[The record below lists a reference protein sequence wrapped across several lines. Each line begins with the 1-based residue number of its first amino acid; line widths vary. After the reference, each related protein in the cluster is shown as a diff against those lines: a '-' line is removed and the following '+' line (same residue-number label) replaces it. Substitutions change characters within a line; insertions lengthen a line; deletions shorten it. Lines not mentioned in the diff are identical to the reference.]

1 MYNQVSVVSFAP
13 GRINLI
19 GEHTDYN
26 DGFVLP
32 AAIDLGCT
40 CRIRKNN
47 KRLLNI
53 WADDIDEFYSF
64 DLKTKQR
71 LETIPT
77 WFKYFLGVFQEM
89 SKQNEKLSG
98 IDLNFSSTVP
108 IGAGL
113 SSSAAMTCSF
123 ALGIN
128 ELFSLG
134 IPKKELMYIA
144 QKAEHNCVG
153 IQCGIMDQFASIYST
168 GAQVNL
174 LNCNTLKFQSIPFE
188 LGAFE
193 IVLVNSGVSHE
204 LASSEYNKRR
214 KTCDSV
220 VEKAKVR
227 NISITSVSD
236 LNLDNLNTLK
246 PALTDIEY
254 KRATHVIKE
263 NNRVLKA
270 AAALQNSNILEL
282 GKLIYDSHSSLNEQY
297 EVSCDELNL
306 LVDATKELDYVLGSR
321 MMGGGFGGCTL
332 NIVAQD
338 HQGLFRQKISSSFQ
352 KIFGKEPEIYDVK
365 ISGGAQILSKSN

>member
-1 MYNQVSVVSFAP
+1 MDNQASVVSFAP

-32 AAIDLGCT
+32 AAIDLGCS
-40 CRIRKNN
+40 CRMRKNN

-89 SKQNEKLSG
+89 SKQDEDLSG
-98 IDLNFSSTVP
+98 IDLDFSSTVP

-113 SSSAAMTCSF
+113 SSSAAMTCSL
-123 ALGIN
+123 AIGIN

-144 QKAEHNCVG
+144 QKAEHNYVG
-153 IQCGIMDQFASIYST
+153 IQCGIMDQFASIYSKA
-168 GAQVNL
+168 AQVNL
-174 LNCNTLKFQSIPFE
+174 LNCNTMTFQPIPFE

-214 KTCDSV
+214 KTCESV

-227 NISITSVSD
+227 NISIKSVSD
-236 LNLDNLNTLK
+236 LNLDTLNMLK

-297 EVSCDELNL
+297 EVSCDELNF

-332 NIVAQD
+332 NIVAQE
-338 HQGLFRQKISSSFQ
+338 HQRLFRQKISSSFQ
-352 KIFGKEPEIYDVK
+352 KIFGTEPEIYDVK
-365 ISGGAQILSKSN
+365 ISEGAQILSESN

>member
-1 MYNQVSVVSFAP
+1 MDNQVSVISFAP

-32 AAIDLGCT
+32 AAIDLGCS

-64 DLKTKQR
+64 DLKTVRK
-71 LETIPT
+71 LVAIPT

-89 SKQNEKLSG
+89 IKQDKELSG
-98 IDLNFSSTVP
+98 VDLNFSSTVP

-153 IQCGIMDQFASIYST
+153 IQCGIMDQFASIYSKA
-168 GAQVNL
+168 AQVNL
-174 LNCNTLKFQSIPFE
+174 LDCHTMKFQAIPFE

-193 IVLVNSGVSHE
+193 IVLVDSGVSHE

-214 KTCDSV
+214 KTCEAV
-220 VEKAKVR
+220 VEKAKIR
-227 NISITSVSD
+227 NILIKSVSD
-236 LNLDNLNTLK
+236 LNLDTLNMLK

-254 KRATHVIKE
+254 KRATHVFKE

-270 AAALQNSNILEL
+270 AAALQNSDILKL
-282 GKLIYDSHSSLNEQY
+282 GKLIYDSHRSLNEQY
-297 EVSCDELNL
+297 EVSCDELNF
-306 LVDATKELDYVLGSR
+306 LVDATKGLNYVLGSR

-332 NIVAQD
+332 NIVARD
-338 HQGLFRQKISSSFQ
+338 HQSLFRQEISSSFQ
-352 KIFGKEPEIYDVK
+352 KVFGIDPKIYNVK
-365 ISGGAQILSKSN
+365 ISEGAQIL